1 MGKRAAAIAGLAEW
15 APQRRWDR
23 PMFSMEAAAELAAL
37 ALDDAGIDH
46 AEVDGLVSGPVY
58 ESPMFGPSA
67 LAEYLGIRANFAEIV
82 DLGGASPAGMIWRA
96 AAAIEVGVCD
106 TVLVVCST
114 VPTPRRAEN
123 AGMARGPMRLP
134 AYLGGDAWGSPQ
146 GQFELPSGL
155 VAATPSFALL
165 ASRYLARFPTAPE
178 ALAKISV
185 HERDNALRN
194 PKAIFRDK
202 PITID
207 DVLSSRMVADPLK
220 LLEVVMPCFGGGA
233 VIVTRAD
240 RAARGP
246 HRPVFISGY
255 GERLTHKSL
264 TYAPSLD
271 ETPTRVA
278 SERAFQMAGVSRKDV
293 DVALPYDCYTI
304 TVLLTLE
311 DAGFCGIGEG
321 GRFLEDHDLRHDGD
335 FPLNTHGGQLGMGQ
349 AGLAGGLSHIT
360 EAALQIQGRAD
371 QRQVRSCDV
380 AYINGTG
387 GMMAEQVALILE
399 GA

>member
-1 MGKRAAAIAGLAEW
+1 MGKRAAAIVGLAEW

-37 ALDDAGIDH
+37 ALADAQVEHG
-46 AEVDGLVSGPVY
+46 ELDGLVTGPVF

-67 LAEYLGIRANFAEIV
+67 LAEYLGVRANFAEMV

-96 AAAIEVGVCD
+96 AAAIEVGACE
-106 TVLVVCST
+106 TVLVVCTT
-114 VPTPRRAEN
+114 VPPPPRSSPSGAS
-123 AGMARGPMRLP
+123 RGPARLP

-178 ALAKISV
+178 LLAKISV
-185 HERDNALRN
+185 HQRENATRN

-202 PITID
+202 PISID
-207 DVLSSRMVADPLK
+207 DVLASRMVADPLK

-240 RAARGP
+240 RASRGP
-246 HRPVFISGY
+246 HRPVFVSGH
-255 GERLTHKSL
+255 GERLTHKSI
-264 TYAPSLD
+264 TYAPDLD

-278 SERAFQMAGVSRKDV
+278 SERAFAMAGVARSDV
-293 DVALPYDCYTI
+293 DLALPYDCYTI

-311 DAGFCGIGEG
+311 DAGFCGVGEG
-321 GRFLEDHDLRHDGD
+321 GRFLEEHDLRHDGD

-360 EAALQIQGRAD
+360 EGVLQIQGRGD
-371 QRQVRSCDV
+371 GRQVRNCDV
-380 AYINGTG
+380 AYVNGTG

>member
-1 MGKRAAAIAGLAEW
+1 
-15 APQRRWDR
+15 
-23 PMFSMEAAAELAAL
+23 MFSMEAAAELGAMAL
-37 ALDDAGIDH
+37 ADAGMEHSEI
-46 AEVDGLVSGPVY
+46 DGLVTGPVF
-58 ESPMFGPSA
+58 ESPMFAPSA
-67 LAEYLGIRANFAEIV
+67 LAEYLGVRANFAEVV
-82 DLGGASPAGMIWRA
+82 DLGGATPAGMIWRA

-106 TVLVVCST
+106 TVLVVCTT
-114 VPTPRRAEN
+114 VPSPSPA
-123 AGMARGPMRLP
+123 ARGKGATSGPARLP
-134 AYLGGDAWGSPQ
+134 AYLGGDTWGSPQ

-165 ASRYLARFPTAPE
+165 ASRYLAQFPTAPE

-185 HERDNALRN
+185 HERDNATRN
-194 PKAIFRDK
+194 PKAIFRNK
-202 PITID
+202 PITIE
-207 DVLSSRMVADPLK
+207 DVLSSPMIADPLK

-246 HRPVFISGY
+246 HRPVFVSGY
-255 GERLTHKSL
+255 GERVTHKSI
-264 TYAPSLD
+264 TYAPDLD

-278 SERAFQMAGVSRKDV
+278 SERAFQMAGVARRDV

-311 DAGFCGIGEG
+311 DAGFCKRGEG
-321 GRFLEDHDLRHDGD
+321 GAFIEDHDLRHGGD

-349 AGLAGGLSHIT
+349 GGLAGGLSHVT
-360 EAALQIQGRAD
+360 EAVLQIQGRGD
-371 QRQVRSCDV
+371 GRQVRSCDV
-380 AYINGTG
+380 AYVNGTG

>member
-23 PMFSMEAAAELAAL
+23 PMFSMEASAELAHMAL
-37 ALDDAGIDH
+37 ADAQIEHGEI
-46 AEVDGLVSGPVY
+46 DGLVTGSVY
-58 ESPMFGPSA
+58 ESPLFGPSA
-67 LAEYLGIRANFAEIV
+67 LAEYLGVRANFAEMV

-106 TVLVVCST
+106 TVLVVCAT
-114 VPTPRRAEN
+114 VPPPPRSTRS
-123 AGMARGPMRLP
+123 GSGGGPARLP

-165 ASRYLARFPTAPE
+165 ASRYLAHYPTSPE
-178 ALAKISV
+178 ALAKIAV
-185 HERDNALRN
+185 HQRENASRN

-202 PITID
+202 PISIE
-207 DVLSSRMVADPLK
+207 DVLASKMVADPLR

-246 HRPVFISGY
+246 HRPVFVSGY
-255 GERLTHKSL
+255 GERLTHKSI
-264 TYAPSLD
+264 TYAPDLD

-278 SERAFQMAGVSRKDV
+278 SERAFAMAGIKRSDV

-311 DAGFCGIGEG
+311 DAGFCKKGEG
-321 GRFLEDHDLRHDGD
+321 GHFLEEHDLRHDGD

-360 EAALQIQGRAD
+360 EAVLQIQGRGD
-371 QRQVRSCDV
+371 QRQVENCDV
-380 AYINGTG
+380 AYVNGTG
-387 GMMAEQVALILE
+387 GMMAEQVALIME